1 MRLQRKIA
9 AKTESTWSLHHH
21 QQQQQRHSS
30 SNSNNRAR
38 SSHHSFKLS
47 SLIYPHSAIRLLVT
61 STLIQMILITNS
73 SPILCGEQWPPIIQF
88 QSLKWEEDINGSWR
102 LRQLHIVANTVGH
115 AIPCLHR
122 RGVTAVVVACSWRW
136 SHGIG
141 SSSFLHCHDNPPA
154 GKAVDANPCR
164 SNCCD
169 INPQKL

>member
-9 AKTESTWSLHHH
+9 AKTESTWSLHHHHH

-61 STLIQMILITNS
+61 STLIQMILITNP

-88 QSLKWEEDINGSWR
+88 QSLKWEEDIMVPGASDNCTLLPTPLGTPSP
-102 LRQLHIVANTVGH
+102 VS
-115 AIPCLHR
+115 
-122 RGVTAVVVACSWRW
+122 TAAVSLP
-136 SHGIG
+136 
-141 SSSFLHCHDNPPA
+141 SSSPA
-154 GKAVDANPCR
+154 LGGGHMALDLAVSSTVTTIHR
-164 SNCCD
+164 
-169 INPQKL
+169 KEKR